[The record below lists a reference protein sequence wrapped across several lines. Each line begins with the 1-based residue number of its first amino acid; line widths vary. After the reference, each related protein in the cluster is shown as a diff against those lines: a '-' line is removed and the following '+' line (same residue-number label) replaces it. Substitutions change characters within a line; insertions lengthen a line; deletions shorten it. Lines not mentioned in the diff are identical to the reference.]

1 MSIPEDLA
9 SALDALTRHVLDLAT
24 SAGVSPE
31 SPWSL
36 GEAGVFGSFPWL
48 HYQAAARH
56 SAEAIETLSRREVA
70 AIGGNMI
77 PWRKSH
83 LRSSEKLGLL
93 LLLGMCWAAREDSIE
108 GTIWPHVRESD
119 ALKFFAAGGTNLD
132 LLVQQIPARRLG
144 AAPTELTK
152 RLIKKAVTALNL
164 RNALEVDGVHRWVL
178 TLNLQFG
185 IPCRAFRQ
193 GGADWLRGAG
203 RPQSIEYLLGE
214 KLLGGHDLSSRSFQ
228 QTWREL
234 KAVFRGRHDP
244 LFGSKALAEL
254 RWASGN
260 DWKKMIDQAVAFN
273 FGTEADTIEELPP
286 LTRSDPHLRL
296 DPTGPRWLVGI
307 SIPEADSNSIADDIL
322 TVLADGR
329 PVGRIERN
337 EENASGDRWHGVSIP
352 EDFPA
357 AATCSTWVE
366 MRHSIGPWRE
376 VQAATIGAQNHA
388 FSFPLT
394 DEQQDCADEPL
405 LLEHWRDQYWIPCKR
420 PSSRAQYILALPP
433 ALRDV
438 EANWQPLHAADLMQ
452 SQGAGSWS
460 LRRLQP
466 NNMPLELRS
475 GEFVIWSLGT
485 KDYDSRTQA
494 FRPTVDSTLA
504 ADGKNIE
511 LRVTTPVGAIIDS
524 LLDEDR
530 SVAVTVQNGIGRISL
545 HHFEPKSET
554 ETSRSTITVRAVI
567 RAGERRRT
575 VRKKLRYPYPH
586 FTLETEHGTI
596 RHPPAEPLHLTE
608 FATPRLIGAP
618 TSPESMTP
626 FIFEGA
632 APRCRAAELS
642 RPSGRRNT
650 LVTLN
655 DGGTLEFCGDL
666 VNRSA
671 AGGRQ
676 RLACGAINT
685 GAFINEQ
692 PAFDGTSCSIKTAR
706 PGLTPDDSWCIEL
719 LTTFGQPLR
728 STAMQQPESDD
739 DPWLRATFAEPI
751 DPDQC
756 LAARLVVGSCVRGL
770 WQRPGA
776 ISALVP
782 EIDSRSRW
790 LTMMLWELL
799 PPHIDSDEWK
809 VFIRLFRT
817 DPRYVLTPP
826 DQFPLEPSPT
836 TMVDLDDRHFALV
849 EMATR
854 RLTGKAEEAS
864 IISHLDISAT
874 TTTMRGE
881 FSELGER
888 LATAIRYSPVFAAIL
903 MNARDSADCVTSR
916 SPIWS
921 RRRMAVAMRL
931 RAPPAGPARRVEE
944 LIELATG
951 QGSMLASLFP
961 AGSPGID
968 PHFVL
973 QSIEM
978 AREAFRQSQF
988 NAPALENLR
997 ILWNMTRREG
1007 HIARAIASRLIEP

>member
-1 MSIPEDLA
+1 
-9 SALDALTRHVLDLAT
+9 
-24 SAGVSPE
+24 
-31 SPWSL
+31 
-36 GEAGVFGSFPWL
+36 
-48 HYQAAARH
+48 
-56 SAEAIETLSRREVA
+56 
-70 AIGGNMI
+70 
-77 PWRKSH
+77 
-83 LRSSEKLGLL
+83 
-93 LLLGMCWAAREDSIE
+93 
-108 GTIWPHVRESD
+108 
-119 ALKFFAAGGTNLD
+119 
-132 LLVQQIPARRLG
+132 
-144 AAPTELTK
+144 
-152 RLIKKAVTALNL
+152 
-164 RNALEVDGVHRWVL
+164 
-178 TLNLQFG
+178 
-185 IPCRAFRQ
+185 
-193 GGADWLRGAG
+193 
-203 RPQSIEYLLGE
+203 
-214 KLLGGHDLSSRSFQ
+214 
-228 QTWREL
+228 
-234 KAVFRGRHDP
+234 
-244 LFGSKALAEL
+244 
-254 RWASGN
+254 
-260 DWKKMIDQAVAFN
+260 
-273 FGTEADTIEELPP
+273 
-286 LTRSDPHLRL
+286 
-296 DPTGPRWLVGI
+296 
-307 SIPEADSNSIADDIL
+307 
-322 TVLADGR
+322 
-329 PVGRIERN
+329 
-337 EENASGDRWHGVSIP
+337 
-352 EDFPA
+352 
-357 AATCSTWVE
+357 
-366 MRHSIGPWRE
+366 
-376 VQAATIGAQNHA
+376 
-388 FSFPLT
+388 
-394 DEQQDCADEPL
+394 
-405 LLEHWRDQYWIPCKR
+405 
-420 PSSRAQYILALPP
+420 
-433 ALRDV
+433 
-438 EANWQPLHAADLMQ
+438 
-452 SQGAGSWS
+452 
-460 LRRLQP
+460 
-466 NNMPLELRS
+466 
-475 GEFVIWSLGT
+475 
-485 KDYDSRTQA
+485 
-494 FRPTVDSTLA
+494 
-504 ADGKNIE
+504 
-511 LRVTTPVGAIIDS
+511 
-524 LLDEDR
+524 
-530 SVAVTVQNGIGRISL
+530 
-545 HHFEPKSET
+545 
-554 ETSRSTITVRAVI
+554 VI